1 MTTEET
7 IRKVQTKLNRFS
19 LYTLGRLLAHA
30 KKDEAI
36 YQQILIAMSPEL
48 DSERMSDEQSAD
60 YIRSGLLYDNKWSHE
75 Q

>member
-1 MTTEET
+1 MSIEET

-30 KKDEAI
+30 KKDDAI

-48 DSERMSDEQSAD
+48 DSKRMDDQQSAD
-60 YIRSGLLYDNKWSHE
+60 YIRSGRLYDNKWIWE
-75 Q
+75 E